1 MRTSEIIDNGLSLG
15 DNVSESDSAY
25 VERRR
30 RALVGLVEVFFA
42 AYTARPWARRKTSA
56 RLIVPAGAG
65 KVAVPWDY
73 ARVGTYGAA
82 YLVQGGIVSSHPL
95 DEVSED
101 QITSIRAA
109 GDPHAYSIFDV
120 EQVGVDG
127 FRDLFQIG
135 PNAAAVEVELHY
147 CRKAP
152 RLVDAK
158 DPDAGATQAVTLA
171 LAGTTVTATTLQPH
185 GFTTDDFVAVTD
197 ATAADYEGSFR
208 ITVIGPLTFT
218 YEIATA
224 PATPDAGNVAID
236 VTRGDVATNHIP
248 EDFHI
253 PLLCNGLKA
262 ALRES
267 KGDARWQKLD
277 TDYQA
282 ALAAVKRERGRFS
295 SGLHQIPGFFG
306 R

>member
-15 DNVSESDSAY
+15 DNVSESDAAY

-30 RALVGLVEVFFA
+30 RAHVGLVEVFFA
-42 AYTARPWARRKTSA
+42 AYTARAWARRKTSA

-65 KVAVPWDY
+65 RVAVPWDF
-73 ARVGTYGAA
+73 ARVGTYGAV
-82 YLVQGGIVSSHPL
+82 YLVQGGIVGSHPL

-101 QITSIRAA
+101 QITELRASI
-109 GDPHAYSIFDV
+109 DVPHSYAIFDV
-120 EQVGVDG
+120 EPVGIDG
-127 FRDLFQIG
+127 FRDLLQIG
-135 PNAAAVEVELHY
+135 PNGAPVELELHY

-171 LAGTTVTATTLQPH
+171 LVGTTVTGTTGQAH
-185 GFTTDDFVAVTD
+185 GFTTDDFVVVAN
-197 ATAADYEGSFR
+197 ATADDYEGNFR
-208 ITVIGPLTFT
+208 ITVTGPTTFT
-218 YEIATA
+218 YEITTS
-224 PATPDAGNVAID
+224 PATPDAGAVSLD
-236 VTRGDVATNHIP
+236 VTRGDVAPNHIP
-248 EDFHI
+248 EEFHI

-277 TDYQA
+277 SDYQA
-282 ALAAVKRERGRFS
+282 ALAAAKRERGRFG
-295 SGLHQIPGFFG
+295 SGLHQLPGFFG
-306 R
+306 